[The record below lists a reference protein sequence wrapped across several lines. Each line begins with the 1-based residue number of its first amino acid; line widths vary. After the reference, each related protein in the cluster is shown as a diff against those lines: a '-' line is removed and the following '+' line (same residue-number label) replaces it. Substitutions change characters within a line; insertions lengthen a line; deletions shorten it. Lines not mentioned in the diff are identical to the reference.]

1 MGELV
6 RFGIMH
12 ALPPV
17 VGVATLNALFK
28 RHLVRLVF
36 CVLGSAAAF
45 GGIAVD
51 DLQLS
56 VAGLVLLIPP
66 VVTLCRDLHP
76 RR

>member
-12 ALPPV
+12 VLPPV
-17 VGVATLNALFK
+17 AGFAVLNAVIK

-45 GGIAVD
+45 GGLAVD

-56 VAGLVLLIPP
+56 MAGLVLLIPP